1 MKFQM
6 APNSLFAIL
15 LRSRWWLSFALAAG
29 VTLVCMLALPA
40 HIAPFG
46 ALAATPLWVVGC
58 IAAWRQLRAPSPAQ
72 VERLL
77 AECAA
82 LPWRGFAQ
90 QLEAAWRAEGYGV
103 QAVNQGVVD
112 FRLERA
118 GQRTLVSAR
127 RWKASVHGVEPLREL
142 QAARV
147 RESAAKA
154 VYIALQPLGENAAP
168 YARDQ
173 QLVVLAGADLAALLA
188 KARANPT

>member
-1 MKFQM
+1 M

-15 LRSRWWLSFALAAG
+15 LRSRWWLSFAAAAG

-46 ALAATPLWVVGC
+46 ALAATPLWVVGG

-77 AECAA
+77 AECANQ
-82 LPWRGFAQ
+82 PWRGFAQ
-90 QLEAAWRAEGYGV
+90 QLEKAWRAEGYSVEVLGPGV
-103 QAVNQGVVD
+103 ID

-118 GQRTLVSAR
+118 GQTTLVSAR
-127 RWKASVHGVEPLREL
+127 RWKAALHGVEPLREL

-147 RESAAKA
+147 RASADKA
-154 VYIALQPLGENAAP
+154 VYVALQPLGENAAL

-188 KARANPT
+188 KASH

>member
-1 MKFQM
+1 M

-29 VTLVCMLALPA
+29 VTLLCMALLPA

-46 ALAATPLWVVGC
+46 ALAATPLWIVGG

-77 AECAA
+77 SECANQ
-82 LPWRGFAQ
+82 PWRGFAQ
-90 QLEAAWRAEGYGV
+90 QLETAWRAEGYEV
-103 QAVNQGVVD
+103 QAQNQGVID

-118 GQRTLVSAR
+118 GQTTLVSAR
-127 RWKASVHGVEPLREL
+127 RWKAGHHGVEPLREL
-142 QAARV
+142 EAARA
-147 RESAAKA
+147 RASAAKA
-154 VYIALQPLGENAAP
+154 VYVALQPLGENAAL

-173 QLVVLAGADLAALLA
+173 QLVVLGGADLAALLA
-188 KARANPT
+188 KARS

>member
-6 APNSLFAIL
+6 AQNSLFAIL
-15 LRSRWWLSFALAAG
+15 LRSRWYLSFALAAG
-29 VTLVCMLALPA
+29 VTLVCMLTLPA

-46 ALAATPLWVVGC
+46 ALAATPLWVVGG

-77 AECAA
+77 AESAA
-82 LPWRGFAQ
+82 LPWRSFAQ
-90 QLEAAWRAEGYGV
+90 QLESAWRAEGYSV
-103 QAVNQGVVD
+103 QLLNQGAVD

-118 GQRTLVSAR
+118 GQTTLVSAK
-127 RWKASVHGVEPLREL
+127 RWKAALHGVEPLREL
-142 QAARV
+142 EAARI

-154 VYIALQPLGENAAP
+154 VYVALQPLGENAAL

-173 QLVVLAGADLAALLA
+173 QLVVLGGADLAALLA
-188 KARANPT
+188 KSRN